1 MQITSY
7 LDLKTEGAYIS
18 LSGMYKF
25 VDDCSQPCHGTSL
38 MTVANCPRGHRVE
51 VIVLFPVGGLVE
63 LTKGNVGA
71 RIVSATVTVPIL
83 DPSGESPAS

>member
-1 MQITSY
+1 
-7 LDLKTEGAYIS
+7 
-18 LSGMYKF
+18 
-25 VDDCSQPCHGTSL
+25 

-83 DPSGESPAS
+83 DPSGESAAS